1 MAIPDRAFDHLEIL
15 DLDNLSIATGPIG
28 YPKRDR

>member
-1 MAIPDRAFDHLEIL
+1 MELFDHLEIL
-15 DLDNLSIATGPIG
+15 NLENLSIATGSIG